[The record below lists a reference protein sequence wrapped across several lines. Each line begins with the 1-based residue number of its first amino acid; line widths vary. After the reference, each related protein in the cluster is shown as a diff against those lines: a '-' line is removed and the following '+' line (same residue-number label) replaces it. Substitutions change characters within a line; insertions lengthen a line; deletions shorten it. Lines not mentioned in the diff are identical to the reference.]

1 MKSKDEQTKLGS
13 LKPKLLVLF
22 GRKAGLKHC
31 MKLKPGRPR
40 FRIRFEVV
48 RVRIETVFVAAKVF
62 LKSQNFWRFRG
73 NGLAFAAAVLF
84 VLDVM
89 ALVPNNE
96 I

>member
-1 MKSKDEQTKLGS
+1 
-13 LKPKLLVLF
+13 
-22 GRKAGLKHC
+22 
-31 MKLKPGRPR
+31 MKLKPVRPR

-89 ALVPNNE
+89 ALVPDNE
-96 I
+96 ILFFMIIKEKTSMDIDNQTILLKKY

>member
-1 MKSKDEQTKLGS
+1 
-13 LKPKLLVLF
+13 
-22 GRKAGLKHC
+22 
-31 MKLKPGRPR
+31 MKLKPVRPR

-89 ALVPNNE
+89 ALVPDNE
-96 I
+96 ILFFMIIKEKTSMDIDNQTILLKVLKYFL

>member
-1 MKSKDEQTKLGS
+1 
-13 LKPKLLVLF
+13 
-22 GRKAGLKHC
+22 

-48 RVRIETVFVAAKVF
+48 RVRIEAVFVTAKVF

-73 NGLAFAAAVLF
+73 NGLAFTAAVLF

-89 ALVPNNE
+89 ALVPENE
-96 I
+96 IFFFLRKMIIQGKTSMD